1 MLDSNN
7 IVTCDG
13 RRTQLLVG
21 RAAGVH
27 EGLGHNREAAVNDV
41 SFAEIK
47 HEVGVLD
54 QIHPEPET
62 WPHQNGL
69 TQ

>member
-27 EGLGHNREAAVNDV
+27 EGLGHNREAAVHDV
-41 SFAEIK
+41 GFAEIK